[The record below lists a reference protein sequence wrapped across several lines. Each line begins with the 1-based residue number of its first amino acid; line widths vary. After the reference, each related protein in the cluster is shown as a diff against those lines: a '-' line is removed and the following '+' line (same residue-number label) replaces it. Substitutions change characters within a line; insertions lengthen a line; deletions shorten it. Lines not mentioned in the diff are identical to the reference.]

1 MNDIIRESFER
12 ISCPNFGHD
21 LEFTRNS
28 RSEYVNP
35 ALEDHWQT
43 FQEGWEAAMEFL
55 KTKQVSRYSDQCSDI
70 TSTGGK
76 DPR

>member
-12 ISCPNFGHD
+12 ASAPSFGHELTFPRD
-21 LEFTRNS
+21 ARG
-28 RSEYVNP
+28 EYVNP

-55 KTKQVSRYSDQCSDI
+55 KTKQVSRYSDQYSDI